1 MFSDMIARLRKEKG
15 LNQKEFA
22 KKLGVSVDSVRRWEQ
37 GKRSPDVEKLS
48 DIAKVLGT
56 TVSYILGET
65 ENPER
70 ENSEET
76 FSKTIKNTIDND
88 MSFIKKGDFIGSG
101 RVLFYHGDDGRQFI
115 IPATDQ
121 NQAWFRELI
130 GKTIINSL
138 TVAK

>member
-70 ENSEET
+70 ENSERT
-76 FSKTIKNTIDND
+76 FSQTIKNTIDND
-88 MSFIKKGDFIGSG
+88 MSFI
-101 RVLFYHGDDGRQFI
+101 
-115 IPATDQ
+115 
-121 NQAWFRELI
+121 
-130 GKTIINSL
+130 
-138 TVAK
+138 